1 MGLIMETIKVFS
13 KGGKK
18 KLQDHKGTQGATPGL
33 PLSTADIEVQRCK
46 QEDEGL
52 PLAHQLQGPSTP
64 TSRYPFL
71 VLLTS
76 LSLISITSVSAWARL
91 HGLRRRRTPHKGFQ
105 RNSSQGIPASIQT
118 AA

>member
-1 MGLIMETIKVFS
+1 MNHTWVASVHCPHGM
-13 KGGKK
+13 
-18 KLQDHKGTQGATPGL
+18 
-33 PLSTADIEVQRCK
+33 QRCK

-52 PLAHQLQGPSTP
+52 LPLAQLQGLSTP
-64 TSRYPFL
+64 ALCYPFL
-71 VLLTS
+71 VPLTS

-105 RNSSQGIPASIQT
+105 RNTSQGIPASIQM